1 MRKPV
6 DVLIP
11 TTMVGSYPRPR
22 WYTRRAG
29 GQDFREA
36 LMEQVWRE
44 EYQDGVQAIIGDQ
57 ERAGLDIVTDGELF
71 EDDLGGGAGW
81 PEYVVQRLTG
91 LGPRQAGQRPGAR
104 DPSPIVDHFF
114 LDVWASPTVAGQV
127 GRGPLRFAY
136 LYELASRLTSRPV
149 KASFVDPG
157 YVANRLHDRHY
168 GGAFA
173 APHPDLLYDL
183 AAVYNEELRE
193 LADAGCRIYQTDLPL
208 YSQIGMTGGPVPWEV
223 ATKAF
228 NQMVEGTTDRMQ
240 VWMHYCRGR
249 AYGQSS
255 WGEGDF
261 RPMLPRVF
269 DANFHVLNVECGDCL
284 GPEMEILSQMPAD
297 RDVAIGIVNHR
308 ILQVETPQEVA
319 GRIRRALQHIAPE
332 RLYVTTFCGLGTTM
346 PRTNASFKL
355 KALVDGANIVRA
367 ELTGRPELAASDAT

>member
-1 MRKPV
+1 MRPV

-36 LMEQVWRE
+36 LMEQTWRE
-44 EYQDGVQAIIGDQ
+44 EYLDAVHAIIGDQ

-81 PEYVVQRLTG
+81 PEYVIQRLTG
-91 LGPRQAGQRPGAR
+91 LGPRLPGRLPGTR
-104 DPSPIVDHFF
+104 DPSPIVNHFF
-114 LDVWASPTVAGQV
+114 LDIWASPTVVDRV

-136 LYELASRLTSRPV
+136 LYELASRLTTRPV

-183 AAVYNEELRE
+183 AAVYNAELRE

-208 YSQIGMTGGPVPWEV
+208 YSQIAMTGGPVSWGV
-223 ATKAF
+223 APRAF
-228 NQMVEGTTDRMQ
+228 NQMVAGVTDGVQ
-240 VWMHYCRGR
+240 IWMHFCRGR
-249 AYGQSS
+249 AFGQCS
-255 WGEGDF
+255 WGDIDF
-261 RPMLPRVF
+261 RAMAPRVF
-269 DANFHVLNVECGDCL
+269 DADFHVLNIECGDCQ
-284 GPEMEILSQMPAD
+284 GPEMELLAQVPSD
-297 RDVAIGIVNHR
+297 RAVAIGIINHR
-308 ILQVETPQEVA
+308 VLQVETPQEVA
-319 GRIRRALQHIAPE
+319 ERIRQALKYISPE
-332 RLYVTTFCGLGTTM
+332 RLYVTTFCGLGTTL
-346 PRTNASFKL
+346 PRTNAYYKL
-355 KALVDGANIVRA
+355 KALVDGTNLVRA
-367 ELTGRPELAASDAT
+367 ELTGQRELAASER